1 MMTILGAARSW
12 GPQTRSWILPAACT
26 LLLLAQPVRAA
37 ESSSDAISAL
47 NVRLD
52 AAETRLRMLDGKAAT
67 LEQST
72 GKLQVADLFG
82 ESDEEKAARLQH
94 EQNQDANIATLGQR
108 VGDVEDSLRRLTG
121 QIERLDH
128 RLTEMTERIDH
139 MQKDFDYKLCSLAAQ
154 QLGATGDSG
163 DQNGLPCAGSSQ
175 GGTQQGSVAAPGPA
189 VANEAPPPA
198 VSGSSSHPG
207 RPPGV
212 LGTLPQNPPAQ
223 QAEAAA
229 PPDQAA
235 SADAQPQFDAA
246 MSLLAK
252 ADYDAARAAFRGFAD
267 SYPSDPLAPKA
278 VYWVG
283 AIAYVQK
290 DYANAAR
297 AFAEE
302 LKKYPDN
309 ARAAQSML
317 KLGQSLIALNQK
329 KEGCIALG
337 QLPKTYPSASQSVA
351 SQAVAARKEAGCR

>member
-1 MMTILGAARSW
+1 
-12 GPQTRSWILPAACT
+12 
-26 LLLLAQPVRAA
+26 
-37 ESSSDAISAL
+37 
-47 NVRLD
+47 
-52 AAETRLRMLDGKAAT
+52 
-67 LEQST
+67 
-72 GKLQVADLFG
+72 
-82 ESDEEKAARLQH
+82 
-94 EQNQDANIATLGQR
+94 
-108 VGDVEDSLRRLTG
+108 
-121 QIERLDH
+121 
-128 RLTEMTERIDH
+128 
-139 MQKDFDYKLCSLAAQ
+139 
-154 QLGATGDSG
+154 
-163 DQNGLPCAGSSQ
+163 
-175 GGTQQGSVAAPGPA
+175 
-189 VANEAPPPA
+189 
-198 VSGSSSHPG
+198 
-207 RPPGV
+207 